1 MGFSTEKPEKTSVE
15 GKRAFDAQRIDTIDH
30 TLLNFDRA
38 KTKAHIKAT
47 SEAPTPR

>member
-38 KTKAHIKAT
+38 KTKAHIKAA